1 MKKKMIMKV
10 EEMIRQYV
18 STLTGRDDIDVEITE
33 NTVVLSREG
42 WWHIYVISGR
52 FTAIGCFLD
61 EDIDIYHILRKN
73 EGNIR
78 YIYDNRMEDE
88 AVQ

>member
-18 STLTGRDDIDVEITE
+18 STLTGRDDIDVEIAE
-33 NTVVLSREG
+33 DTVVLSRDG
-42 WWHIYVISGR
+42 WWHIYVIKGR

-61 EDIDIYHILRKN
+61 EDIDIYNILRKN

-78 YIYDNRMEDE
+78 YIYDNSKEDE
-88 AVQ
+88 AVR

>member
-10 EEMIRQYV
+10 EEIIRQYV
-18 STLTGRDDIDVEITE
+18 SALTGRDDIDVEIAE

-42 WWHIYVISGR
+42 WWHIYVIRGR

-61 EDIDIYHILRKN
+61 EDIYLYRILRKN